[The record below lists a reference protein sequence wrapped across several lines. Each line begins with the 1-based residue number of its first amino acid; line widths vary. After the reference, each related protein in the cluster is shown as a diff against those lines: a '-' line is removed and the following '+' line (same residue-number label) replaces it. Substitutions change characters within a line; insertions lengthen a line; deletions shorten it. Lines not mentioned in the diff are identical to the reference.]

1 MNLPNRLGLI
11 EAGLA
16 TLTDA
21 DARKI
26 LAGDASMA
34 LRHLRPL
41 PLACWQRCREIEL
54 ARPSPR
60 IKLTRL
66 LDARILQMARPAD
79 PSDNLEPETSNL
91 KLPPKAAHGGPRTPG
106 PGKKLG
112 RPKKPAK
119 DRAVT
124 TTIVLSSPK
133 AHRALKAKAKRAK
146 LTPGALIEREL
157 GLS

>member
-1 MNLPNRLGLI
+1 MNLPTRLGLI

-16 TLTDA
+16 TLTDT

-54 ARPSPR
+54 ARPAPR

-66 LDARILQMARPAD
+66 LDAHILLMSTANNSQ
-79 PSDNLEPETSNL
+79 
-91 KLPPKAAHGGPRTPG
+91 PPQTTANAAPQHGGPRTPG

-112 RPKKPAK
+112 RPKKPKK
-119 DRAVT
+119 DKAACLQIT
-124 TTIVLSSPK
+124 LSTPK
-133 AHRALKAKAKRAK
+133 ARTALKRQARKAK

-157 GLS
+157 RLC